1 MNKEKFRFI
10 QQKRSIL
17 RSLNKQEHSDITQ
30 AGIGDDYSRLVSL
43 DSELAVTEGLC
54 LANAL
59 GTVTSDV
66 IKQYNKL
73 RLGGYLPFA
82 LTDTIM
88 MPEND
93 EKRMKKIL
101 RELSDLARELHVDVV
116 YGDTAISEIFKE
128 PAVTV
133 TMYGR
138 KVLQG
143 NNRITIKNAKIK
155 PDMDIVMC
163 GQTGILGTL
172 LRVRERKEELL
183 TRYSAEYLRTA
194 EQFDR
199 LLLVKDQGDIA
210 MACGSIY
217 SRHISTEGVYG
228 ALWELAEA
236 GNVGLRVSH
245 DHIPIMQETIE
256 ICEFT
261 GDDPYRIDGCGAAL
275 FVTADGEL
283 LSNRLYEAG
292 FEAAVIGRTTTGRDR
307 VIIHDGEESFLTP

>member
-30 AGIGDDYSRLVSL
+30 AGIGDDYSRLVLL

-73 RLGGYLPFA
+73 RLGGYQPFA
-82 LTDTIM
+82 LTDTVM

-101 RELSDLARELHVDVV
+101 RELSDLAKEFHMDVV
-116 YGDTAISEIFKE
+116 YGDTAISGIFKE

-138 KVLQG
+138 RISQG
-143 NNRITIKNAKIK
+143 EKNAKIK

-163 GQTGILGTL
+163 GQAGILGTL

-183 TRYSAEYLRTA
+183 TRYS
-194 EQFDR
+194 D
-199 LLLVKDQGDIA
+199 
-210 MACGSIY
+210 
-217 SRHISTEGVYG
+217 ISTEGVYG

-236 GNVGLRVSH
+236 GNVGLRISH
-245 DHIPIMQETIE
+245 DHVPIMQETIE

-275 FVTADGEL
+275 FVTTDGEL
-283 LSNRLYEAG
+283 LSDRLYEAG
-292 FEAAVIGRTTTGRDR
+292 FEAAVIGRTTTGHDR

>member
-30 AGIGDDYSRLVSL
+30 AGIGDDYSRLVLL

-73 RLGGYLPFA
+73 RLSGYQPFA
-82 LTDTIM
+82 LTDTVM
-88 MPEND
+88 MPENV

-101 RELSDLARELHVDVV
+101 RELSDLAKELHMDVV
-116 YGDTAISEIFKE
+116 YGDTAISGIFKE

-138 KVLQG
+138 KISQG
-143 NNRITIKNAKIK
+143 EKNAKIK

-183 TRYSAEYLRTA
+183 TRYSEEYLRTA

-199 LLLVKDQGDIA
+199 LLLMKNQGDIA

-217 SRHISTEGVYG
+217 ARHISTEGVYG

-236 GNVGLRVSH
+236 GNVGLRISH

-275 FVTADGEL
+275 FVTADGGL
-283 LSNRLYEAG
+283 LSDRLYEAG
-292 FEAAVIGRTTTGRDR
+292 FEAAVIGRTTTGHDR

>member
-17 RSLNKQEHSDITQ
+17 RSLNKQGHSDITQ
-30 AGIGDDYSRLVSL
+30 AGIGDDYSRLVLL

-73 RLGGYLPFA
+73 RLGGYQPFA
-82 LTDTIM
+82 LTDTVM

-93 EKRMKKIL
+93 EKCMKKIL
-101 RELSDLARELHVDVV
+101 RELSDLAKEFHMDVV
-116 YGDTAISEIFKE
+116 YGDTAISGIFKE

-138 KVLQG
+138 RISQG
-143 NNRITIKNAKIK
+143 EKNAKIK
-155 PDMDIVMC
+155 PDMDVVMC
-163 GQTGILGTL
+163 GQAGILGTL

-183 TRYSAEYLRTA
+183 TRYSEEYLRTA

-217 SRHISTEGVYG
+217 VRHISTEGVYG

-236 GNVGLRVSH
+236 GNVGFRISH

-275 FVTADGEL
+275 FVTTDGEL
-283 LSNRLYEAG
+283 LSDRLYEAG
-292 FEAAVIGRTTTGRDR
+292 FEAAVIGRTTTGHDR